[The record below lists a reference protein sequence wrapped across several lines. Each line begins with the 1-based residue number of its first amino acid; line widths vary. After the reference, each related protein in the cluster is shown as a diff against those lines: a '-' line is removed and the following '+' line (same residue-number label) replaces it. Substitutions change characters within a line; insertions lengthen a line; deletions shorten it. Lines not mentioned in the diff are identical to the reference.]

1 MKNNK
6 KFAVAMALSL
16 SLGLVAC
23 GNPAEEKAAT
33 TPTESIEE
41 VETPAEETTDEE
53 TTDEDTAET
62 SNEEAVEETEEEVT
76 AETEAPAEEAAT
88 ESVFGLGIGYLPENF
103 IENYRDEKKDLHTV
117 EYVAEKNP
125 AAKIQLQV
133 SDNEERFA
141 ELVTVPEDAEEITID
156 GEAAKYWE
164 DGSFKL
170 IVMSKGNNQIYA
182 RSTLDRDETIKVVE
196 ELR

>member
-1 MKNNK
+1 MKNYK

-41 VETPAEETTDEE
+41 VETPAEETTDE
-53 TTDEDTAET
+53 DTAET
-62 SNEEAVEETEEEVT
+62 SNVEAVEETEEEVA

-170 IVMSKGNNQIYA
+170 IVMSKGANHIYA

>member
-1 MKNNK
+1 
-6 KFAVAMALSL
+6 MALSL

-41 VETPAEETTDEE
+41 VETPAEETTDE
-53 TTDEDTAET
+53 DTAET
-62 SNEEAVEETEEEVT
+62 SNEAAVEET
-76 AETEAPAEEAAT
+76 ETEAPAEEAAT

-170 IVMSKGNNQIYA
+170 IVMSKGANHIYA